1 MGWGRAIKCIAVVYY
16 TSGYVISPNT
26 QTLIFQKVWT
36 SINRLKWV
44 GGERKVCLFRRLL
57 LTLLQQYDII
67 PIMDEELDLQIE
79 PADEPVVKKTT
90 AIVKGKKGKKFGLR
104 KQGEKGVTANQW
116 TNSPQQ
122 NEFLNYYLNPEQS
135 ETWGNAY
142 LAATKA
148 GYSDSYAS
156 SIMNVAPQWVQQAQN
171 IVKLQPEHLKQALA
185 SIASSKYEKASDRI
199 QAIKLLGID
208 QGMFVQKQLVGHV
221 NIEDALKD

>member
-1 MGWGRAIKCIAVVYY
+1 MTNI
-16 TSGYVISPNT
+16 
-26 QTLIFQKVWT
+26 L
-36 SINRLKWV
+36 
-44 GGERKVCLFRRLL
+44 
-57 LTLLQQYDII
+57 
-67 PIMDEELDLQIE
+67 DEELELNIE
-79 PADEPVVKKTT
+79 PAEEVVKPTT
-90 AIVKGKKGKKFGLR
+90 KKLTKRGKKFGLR

-148 GYSDSYAS
+148 GYSESYAS
-156 SIMNVAPQWVQQAQN
+156 SIMSVAPMWVQQAQN

-185 SIASSKYEKASDRI
+185 EIAKSKYEKASDRI

-221 NIEDALKD
+221 NIEQALADLR

>member
-1 MGWGRAIKCIAVVYY
+1 MYLPQIAIDFFTTVWY
-16 TSGYVISPNT
+16 NT
-26 QTLIFQKVWT
+26 CMT
-36 SINRLKWV
+36 
-44 GGERKVCLFRRLL
+44 E
-57 LTLLQQYDII
+57 
-67 PIMDEELDLQIE
+67 
-79 PADEPVVKKTT
+79 KKIT
-90 AIVKGKKGKKFGLR
+90 KKGKKFGLR

-122 NEFLNYYLNPEQS
+122 NEFLRFYLDPTEP

-148 GYSDSYAS
+148 GYSESYAS
-156 SIMNVAPQWVQQAQN
+156 SIMNVAPMWIQQAQN

-221 NIEDALKD
+221 NIEDALKDLR

>member
-1 MGWGRAIKCIAVVYY
+1 MTTVWY
-16 TSGYVISPNT
+16 NT
-26 QTLIFQKVWT
+26 YMT
-36 SINRLKWV
+36 
-44 GGERKVCLFRRLL
+44 E
-57 LTLLQQYDII
+57 
-67 PIMDEELDLQIE
+67 
-79 PADEPVVKKTT
+79 KKPT
-90 AIVKGKKGKKFGLR
+90 KKGKKFGLR

-122 NEFLNYYLNPEQS
+122 NEFLRYYLDPEQE

-156 SIMNVAPQWVQQAQN
+156 QIISVAPQWIQQAQN
-171 IVKLQPEHLKQALA
+171 IVKLHPEHLKQALA
-185 SIASSKYEKASDRI
+185 SIASSKMEKASDRI

-221 NIEDALKD
+221 NIEDVLKELK

>member
-1 MGWGRAIKCIAVVYY
+1 
-16 TSGYVISPNT
+16 
-26 QTLIFQKVWT
+26 
-36 SINRLKWV
+36 
-44 GGERKVCLFRRLL
+44 
-57 LTLLQQYDII
+57 
-67 PIMDEELDLQIE
+67 MDETEDLVIE
-79 PADEPVVKKTT
+79 PAEEESKAVVVKKIT
-90 AIVKGKKGKKFGLR
+90 KKGKKFGLR

-148 GYSDSYAS
+148 GYSESYAS
-156 SIMNVAPQWVQQAQN
+156 SIMSVAPMWVQQAQN

-185 SIASSKYEKASDRI
+185 TIASSKYEKASDRI

-221 NIEDALKD
+221 NIEDALKDLK

>member
-1 MGWGRAIKCIAVVYY
+1 
-16 TSGYVISPNT
+16 
-26 QTLIFQKVWT
+26 
-36 SINRLKWV
+36 
-44 GGERKVCLFRRLL
+44 
-57 LTLLQQYDII
+57 
-67 PIMDEELDLQIE
+67 MDEELDLKIE
-79 PADEPVVKKTT
+79 PREETAVEKTVKSLSR
-90 AIVKGKKGKKFGLR
+90 KGKKFGLR

-122 NEFLNYYLNPEQS
+122 NEFLRYYLDPEQS

-142 LAATKA
+142 HAAIKA
-148 GYSDSYAS
+148 GYSESYAS

-221 NIEDALKD
+221 NIEQALEELK

>member
-1 MGWGRAIKCIAVVYY
+1 M
-16 TSGYVISPNT
+16 T
-26 QTLIFQKVWT
+26 
-36 SINRLKWV
+36 
-44 GGERKVCLFRRLL
+44 E
-57 LTLLQQYDII
+57 
-67 PIMDEELDLQIE
+67 
-79 PADEPVVKKTT
+79 KKTT
-90 AIVKGKKGKKFGLR
+90 KKGKKFGLR

-122 NEFLNYYLNPEQS
+122 NEFLNYYLNPEQE

-156 SIMNVAPQWVQQAQN
+156 SIMNVAPQWIQQAQN
-171 IVKLQPEHLKQALA
+171 IVKLQPEHLKQALV
-185 SIASSKYEKASDRI
+185 SIAGSKMEKASDRI

-221 NIEDALKD
+221 NIEDALKDLK

>member
-1 MGWGRAIKCIAVVYY
+1 MWY
-16 TSGYVISPNT
+16 NT
-26 QTLIFQKVWT
+26 YMTEKKPT
-36 SINRLKWV
+36 K
-44 GGERKVCLFRRLL
+44 
-57 LTLLQQYDII
+57 
-67 PIMDEELDLQIE
+67 
-79 PADEPVVKKTT
+79 DEPLAGVKNGVVKKTT
-90 AIVKGKKGKKFGLR
+90 KRGKKFGLR
-104 KQGEKGVTANQW
+104 TQGEKGATANQW

-122 NEFLNYYLNPEQS
+122 NEFLRYYLDPEQE

-156 SIMNVAPQWVQQAQN
+156 SIMNVAPQWIQQAQN

-185 SIASSKYEKASDRI
+185 SIASSKMEKASDRI

-221 NIEDALKD
+221 NIEDALRDLK